1 MERRDKVS
9 DERSWHPFR
18 VSVYLD
24 ERYPSMMLNLTRGN
38 RLGDD

>member
-1 MERRDKVS
+1 MKSRGKVS
-9 DERSWHPFR
+9 DKRSWHPVR